1 MGVSGRLAAAS
12 CMRLCSQAS
21 ASRRAAPLENAKAA
35 AISVRKSLKE
45 SLVKDWLNHAAGF
58 FRALALVQADVLF
71 LQGLMLVSSK
81 FTVYRLA
88 KKKDTV
94 AVAYACLFTGLSAYA
109 TFRLL
114 SERLVWL
121 DEEEHAIWAAH
132 FEHHSALTQ
141 PMFKKLMSCAEVRT
155 VSVESASGAS
165 DAPLAAPALSD
176 YFSAKY
182 PFRGDRVPQHD
193 CSRERPCCA
202 GATGLAAAASPRA
215 QAGISCMLSLLPE
228 VLGRQ
233 IYRQRD
239 KRKLRTTTR
248 ARYELKSSSFW
259 ATTGADHRRHAY
271 PLPAAGGQGALP

>member
-1 MGVSGRLAAAS
+1 M
-12 CMRLCSQAS
+12 
-21 ASRRAAPLENAKAA
+21 
-35 AISVRKSLKE
+35 KE

-81 FTVYRLA
+81 FTVFRLA

-193 CSRERPCCA
+193 CSSRSRRR
-202 GATGLAAAASPRA
+202 GQPRA
-215 QAGISCMLSLLPE
+215 PGGHISCMLSLLP
-228 VLGRQ
+228 
-233 IYRQRD
+233 
-239 KRKLRTTTR
+239 
-248 ARYELKSSSFW
+248 
-259 ATTGADHRRHAY
+259 
-271 PLPAAGGQGALP
+271 

>member
-1 MGVSGRLAAAS
+1 MGVSGRLVAAS

-81 FTVYRLA
+81 FTVFRLA

-121 DEEEHAIWAAH
+121 DEEEHAIYIAH

-155 VSVESASGAS
+155 VSVASGAC

-176 YFSAKY
+176 YFSVKY
-182 PFRGDRVPQHD
+182 PFRGDRVPQHE
-193 CSRERPCCA
+193 C
-202 GATGLAAAASPRA
+202 
-215 QAGISCMLSLLPE
+215 
-228 VLGRQ
+228 
-233 IYRQRD
+233 
-239 KRKLRTTTR
+239 
-248 ARYELKSSSFW
+248 
-259 ATTGADHRRHAY
+259 
-271 PLPAAGGQGALP
+271 

>member
-21 ASRRAAPLENAKAA
+21 ASRRAAPLENAKAAAISVRKSLKESLAAPLENAKAA

-141 PMFKKLMSCAEVRT
+141 PMFKKLMSCAKVRT
-155 VSVESASGAS
+155 VSVASGAC

-182 PFRGDRVPQHD
+182 PFQGDRVPQHE
-193 CSRERPCCA
+193 C
-202 GATGLAAAASPRA
+202 
-215 QAGISCMLSLLPE
+215 
-228 VLGRQ
+228 
-233 IYRQRD
+233 
-239 KRKLRTTTR
+239 
-248 ARYELKSSSFW
+248 
-259 ATTGADHRRHAY
+259 
-271 PLPAAGGQGALP
+271 